1 MAEGLLWVSLSQLKA
16 SIGSSPPPGD
26 SPDRDVCDEEA
37 CGSHHR
43 LVPCGRKSVHQA
55 SPAGPAA
62 TLDLHFP
69 HALLGLLADG
79 ASLLGGFR

>member
-1 MAEGLLWVSLSQLKA
+1 MC
-16 SIGSSPPPGD
+16 SSPPPGD
-26 SPDRDVCDEEA
+26 SPHRDVCDEEA

-43 LVPCGRKSVHQA
+43 LVPRGRKSVHQA